1 MNRYKIK
8 LASRWVE
15 VCERKWFD
23 PLPMRVVV
31 PERALRAREVLF
43 PLLKRGMLILDAR
56 LWKDEFY
63 YETELTQEEVQYL
76 PGVISVVAVEQ
87 EA

>member
-8 LASRWVE
+8 LASCWVE
-15 VCERKWFD
+15 VGERKWFD
-23 PLPMRVVV
+23 PL
-31 PERALRAREVLF
+31 